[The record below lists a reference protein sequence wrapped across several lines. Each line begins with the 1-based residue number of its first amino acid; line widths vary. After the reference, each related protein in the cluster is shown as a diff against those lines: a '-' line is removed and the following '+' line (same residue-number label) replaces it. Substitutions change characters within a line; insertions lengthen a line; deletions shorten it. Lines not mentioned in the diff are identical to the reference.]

1 MFEEDLESLPTRDLL
16 EGAAECRAMASQA
29 DARLLECAQIYADR
43 FHPSACQP
51 RPSRRAYEGRER
63 AVVLGGDGCPEI
75 AEFAI
80 AEFAVVLGV
89 SPGVGSDLLAD
100 ALALRHRFPRTWARI
115 QAGEATPWKARQIV
129 QACRK
134 LDHAAAEYVDRKVA
148 AIVDTLPPY
157 RLEKI
162 ARAARK
168 HADPARAAAEA
179 AEAADER
186 GVHVGRGDGHGNKTI
201 YIKAPAAAVNHCNA
215 TITDIAEALKKLG
228 DTRPV
233 QHRRADAIDIL
244 SDPRFTQELLDRARN
259 LPHPPPPDPTTS
271 PTTPQ
276 PDTNHEPHT
285 PTTPDNPAESSD
297 VAVPRNTGEPNNAAA
312 QDDPVVPD
320 NAVVSDDAVVPDD
333 AGLRRD
339 AVVPD
344 DGVHDGVV
352 PDGAVVPIGESGG
365 YGTQAR
371 SADLRLR
378 GSRRLPDPLESADSL
393 ERPRSLEPTDL
404 LESPGSFD
412 LVEPVGPL
420 DDPWLEAAA
429 PCDLDPPTDPFDRRT
444 SAYAADSVADGGR
457 VRRTGCGFGDGCCRV
472 AGAPRQ
478 VGTDQARRLRQPE
491 LSHPPRQSARPRQS
505 GRRGRCA
512 RRGQLRYVDAL
523 GCAGATARRGQG
535 RGASGT
541 AGGTGA
547 GWAGASGAD

>member
-89 SPGVGSDLLAD
+89 SPGVGSDILAD

-215 TITDIAEALKKLG
+215 TITDIAEALHKLG

-244 SDPRFTQELLDRARN
+244 SDPRFTQELLAQARN

-271 PTTPQ
+271 PTDTRRHQPRTPHPHHPRQ
-276 PDTNHEPHT
+276 PSRAEQSGDTAQHRGAEEPGGAGQLGGAGQRGGAGRLGGAGRRGG
-285 PTTPDNPAESSD
+285 AERRGGAGPGGAGRRGAE
-297 VAVPRNTGEPNNAAA
+297 V
-312 QDDPVVPD
+312 VVPD
-320 NAVVSDDAVVPDD
+320 EVVVP
-333 AGLRRD
+333 
-339 AVVPD
+339 V
-344 DGVHDGVV
+344 
-352 PDGAVVPIGESGG
+352 GESGG
-365 YGTQAR
+365 YGTQAS

-378 GSRRLPDPLESADSL
+378 GSRRLPNPLGSADSL

-404 LESPGSFD
+404 LESPGSLD
-412 LVEPVGPL
+412 LVEPVGPP

-444 SAYAADSVADGGR
+444 PAHAADSVAD
-457 VRRTGCGFGDGCCRV
+457 VDVAACDG
-472 AGAPRQ
+472 P
-478 VGTDQARRLRQPE
+478 
-491 LSHPPRQSARPRQS
+491 
-505 GRRGRCA
+505 
-512 RRGQLRYVDAL
+512 
-523 GCAGATARRGQG
+523 
-535 RGASGT
+535 
-541 AGGTGA
+541 GA
-547 GWAGASGAD
+547 GSAMDAAALRVLRAKLAQIKQDAYANPSSPTHPDSPPDPGSRT